1 MKLSRYLPE
10 AAIKLEMETV
20 IEPLPEGG
28 SLKKWRDEAKRKII
42 NELVDLLEDG
52 ARIGNRTKLLND
64 FVNREKKA
72 TTGIGHGVALPHI
85 RSLQAKD
92 LTLAFARSKHG
103 YDFESLDNQPT
114 HMFFVM
120 AAIPS
125 IIFLQPTGCHGIS
138 IIELKWYAQFL
149 IRISSR
155 IYGMSCRS
163 RCVIISNRDT
173 SDLTILISTAL
184 VMIPWSTGHS
194 LRYTITIKR
203 KRNFQNHE

>member
-1 MKLSRYLPE
+1 MKLSRYLSE

-28 SLKKWRDEAKRKII
+28 SLKKWREGAKRKII
-42 NELVDLLEDG
+42 NELVGLLENG

-92 LTLAFARSKHG
+92 LTLAFARSKQG

-114 HMFFVM
+114 HLFFVM
-120 AAIPS
+120 AAPPYDDS
-125 IIFLQPTGCHGIS
+125 LYLKVFKTLSQMLQHEQFRQ
-138 IIELKWYAQFL
+138 ELL
-149 IRISSR
+149 EVSSSGEVIR
-155 IYGMSCRS
+155 
-163 RCVIISNRDT
+163 
-173 SDLTILISTAL
+173 A
-184 VMIPWSTGHS
+184 
-194 LRYTITIKR
+194 IKAM
-203 KRNFQNHE
+203 E